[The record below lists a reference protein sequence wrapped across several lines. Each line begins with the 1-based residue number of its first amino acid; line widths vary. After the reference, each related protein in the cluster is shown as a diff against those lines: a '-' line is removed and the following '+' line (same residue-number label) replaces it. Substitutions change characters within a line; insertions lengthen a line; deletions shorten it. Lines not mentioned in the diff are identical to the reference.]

1 MAICPSPLK
10 ITETTVECHSKFGT
24 FTHCDYVISVLL
36 ICESSNLSFQYPG
49 SKSTRKALT
58 DVSFSVKSGQ
68 LVVIVGA
75 NGSGKSTVVK
85 MLNRLYNPASGE
97 ILVDD
102 QPMSSYRISDLR
114 QATADLSQDNC
125 LYPLSIREN
134 IGLGHPQCMSDL
146 NMITESAELG
156 GALDFV
162 SELEQGFDTTLQPVR
177 TAYMGRPNEGDGHPL
192 KEIFDKLE
200 KQVDISGACGCLA
213 ESDRCPESSYRRRK
227 TAAGCVGPI

>member
-24 FTHCDYVISVLL
+24 FTQCDYVISVLL
-36 ICESSNLSFQYPG
+36 ICKSSNLSFQYPG

-85 MLNRLYNPASGE
+85 MLNRLYNPTSGE

-134 IGLGHPQCMSDL
+134 IGLGHPQCMS
-146 NMITESAELG
+146 
-156 GALDFV
+156 
-162 SELEQGFDTTLQPVR
+162 ELEQGFDTTLQPVR

-200 KQVDISGACGCLA
+200 KQVDISGACGCLD
-213 ESDRCPESSYRRRK
+213 ESDRCPESIYRRRK
-227 TAAGCVGPI
+227 TAADCVGPIQPGS